1 MYEVQYLIN
10 RSQLKKTE
18 WKELYKTEIEDFPEL
33 KDKSVQIETVHWVL
47 SAVNETQVQTHSWE
61 DFGKPRMQ
69 KVSSWK

>member
-33 KDKSVQIETVHWVL
+33 KDKSVQIETVH
-47 SAVNETQVQTHSWE
+47 
-61 DFGKPRMQ
+61 
-69 KVSSWK
+69 